1 MNTLNIHFTVNIPDR
16 PLGMNLFVKEI
27 VLRHLKKDIIIRV
40 KNNNFDY
47 ITISNRFF
55 DQDMPTVFSKTE
67 GKDIE
72 NHDWE
77 EMSEDEINLLH
88 FRLFQK
94 FKIEKLILETD
105 MKFKYPLTIRN
116 LSLCF
121 SGTNRAT
128 LIEDKNPKISIIEN
142 KEITNIAM
150 FRKMFASNPS
160 FLNIS
165 YSLQDMYPEWCK
177 ETYVLNIYNQEIFE
191 NESVEDFLK
200 IFEKIKGR

>member
-1 MNTLNIHFTVNIPDR
+1 MNTLNIHFNVNIPNR
-16 PLGMNLFVKEI
+16 PLGINLFVKEI
-27 VLRHLKKDIIIRV
+27 VLKHLRKDIIIRV
-40 KNNNFDY
+40 KNNDFDY
-47 ITISNRFF
+47 ITISNRIFV
-55 DQDMPTVFSKTE
+55 QDMPTVFSKAE

-72 NHDWE
+72 NHDWKE
-77 EMSEDEINLLH
+77 ISEDEINLLH
-88 FRLFQK
+88 STLFQK

-105 MKFKYPLTIRN
+105 MEFKYPLVIRN

-121 SGTNRAT
+121 SGTNRAA
-128 LIEDKNPKISIIEN
+128 LIEDKNPEISIIEN

-150 FRKMFASNPS
+150 FRKMFASNLS

-177 ETYVLNIYNQEIFE
+177 ETYVSNIYNQGILK

-200 IFEKIKGR
+200 IFEK